1 MSDQANK
8 TRQPPRAMADELPQ
22 TYVILAA
29 LFKEGDIM
37 CGICGYIGY
46 NSNYIKSGRDEKAL
60 GRRMADTLWSRGPDD
75 CGVWVG
81 EHAVFAH
88 RRLAVI
94 DIERGRQPMQRVSE
108 GYDFTIAYNGELY
121 NTAELR
127 AELERRGYEF
137 KTDSDTEVLLYAY
150 IHYGADCARKLNGIF
165 AFAIYDS
172 MRQRVFLCRDR
183 FGVKPLF
190 YYVTDTELVFASEI
204 KALFAYPDIEPEL
217 DSTGLSELFAISPA
231 RTPGNGVY
239 RGVHELKPGYCMTVN
254 RTGICDGSY
263 WSLKSGEHTD
273 SYEYTI
279 DKTKFLLTDAIKRQL
294 VSDVPVATFLSGG
307 LDSSFITAI
316 AAREFNKRGKRL
328 STYSFDYEDNDR
340 YFRQTAFQPSSD
352 SEWVPRMRDEFD
364 TDHTNLICPNS
375 SLVDLLDDA
384 ALAKDLPG
392 MADCD
397 SSLLWFCRE
406 VKKNHTVVLS
416 GECSDEIFGG
426 YPWFRDERAFSTP
439 AFPWC
444 YDLSIRSDILTD
456 TMRRQLDLEGY
467 SRMRYDESISRT
479 PGYTG
484 DNTEEK
490 RRREIS
496 WLNIVWFMT
505 NLLDRKD
512 RMSMASGLEVRVPF
526 CDHRLVE
533 YVWNIPWEMKNKDNV
548 TKNVLREAAKGILP
562 EDVRLRRKSPYPKTH
577 NPVYEA
583 AVKARL
589 NDIIADTNAP
599 ILEICDKRKL
609 QGIITGEFDYG
620 KPFFGQ
626 LMAGPQFIGFLVQVN
641 TLLDRYN
648 VKLV

>member
-1 MSDQANK
+1 
-8 TRQPPRAMADELPQ
+8 
-22 TYVILAA
+22 
-29 LFKEGDIM
+29 M

-46 NSNYIKSGRDEKAL
+46 KRNYIKSGRDERAL
-60 GRRMADTLWSRGPDD
+60 GKRMADTLFSRGPDEG
-75 CGVWVG
+75 GVWIG
-81 EHAVFAH
+81 EHAVLAH

-94 DIERGRQPMQRVSE
+94 DIERGKQPMQRVSE

-127 AELERRGYEF
+127 AELEKHGYEF
-137 KTDSDTEVLLYAY
+137 KTNSDTEVLLYAY
-150 IHYGADCARKLNGIF
+150 IHYGADCAKKLNGIF
-165 AFAIYDS
+165 AFAVYDS

-190 YYVTDTELVFASEI
+190 YYVKGTELVFASEI
-204 KALFAYPDIEPEL
+204 KALFEYPGIEPEL
-217 DSTGLSELFAISPA
+217 DSTGLCELLAISPA
-231 RTPGNGVY
+231 RTPGCGVY
-239 RGVHELKPGYCMTVN
+239 KGVHELRPGHCMTVN
-254 RTGICDGSY
+254 RTGACEGAY
-263 WSLKSGEHTD
+263 WSLKSKEHTD
-273 SYEYTI
+273 SYDYTV
-279 DKTKFLLTDAIKRQL
+279 DKTRFLLTDAIKRQL

-307 LDSSFITAI
+307 LDSSFITAV
-316 AAREFNKRGKRL
+316 AAREMQKRGKRL
-328 STYSFDYEDNDR
+328 STYSFDYEDNDK
-340 YFRQTAFQPSSD
+340 YFHKTAFQPSSD
-352 SEWVPRMRDEFD
+352 SEWVPRMRDEFG
-364 TDHTNLICPNS
+364 TDHTNLVCPNS
-375 SLVDLLDDA
+375 ALVNLLDEA
-384 ALAKDLPG
+384 ALKKDLPG

-406 VKKNHTVVLS
+406 VKKRHTVTLS

-426 YPWFRDERAFSTP
+426 YPWFRDEHAFRTP

-444 YDLSIRSDILTD
+444 YDLSMRSDILTD
-456 TMRRQLDLEGY
+456 SMRKRLDLDGY
-467 SRMRYDESISRT
+467 SRMRYEESVNET
-479 PGYTG
+479 PAYFS
-484 DNTEEK
+484 DNAEEK

-533 YVWNIPWEMKNKDNV
+533 YVWNIPWEMKNRNNV
-548 TKNVLREAAKGILP
+548 SKNVLREAARGILP

-589 NDIIADTNAP
+589 RDIIADTNAP
-599 ILEICDKRKL
+599 ILELCDKRRL
-609 QGIITGEFDYG
+609 EGIITGEFDYG

-626 LMAGPQFIGFLVQVN
+626 LMAGPQFIGFLVQIN

-648 VKLV
+648 VKLSQ